1 MYCRY
6 IDTPL
11 GCCSCYCL
19 SKLRAFPIFIIE
31 ASAARS
37 EKKKIKPSQNKS
49 ECVQNRTEQ
58 KRKELDSTLL
68 PQKTDHFFCQRSFFS
83 CINCERKQLV
93 FFVFFQALLLGIISF
108 EIFMYCAPA
117 LLHDVVRA
125 AIAEDWIWLWP
136 WWKWKWRWRW
146 SWGKWWKN
154 SWTLRF
160 PPAVTLRLLRLPCVG
175 NCENNLD
182 EFSSSIAL
190 LI

>member
-37 EKKKIKPSQNKS
+37 EKKIASQNKS

-58 KRKELDSTLL
+58 KRKELVSTLL

-125 AIAEDWIWLWP
+125 AIAEDWI
-136 WWKWKWRWRW
+136 
-146 SWGKWWKN
+146 
-154 SWTLRF
+154 
-160 PPAVTLRLLRLPCVG
+160 
-175 NCENNLD
+175 
-182 EFSSSIAL
+182 
-190 LI
+190 